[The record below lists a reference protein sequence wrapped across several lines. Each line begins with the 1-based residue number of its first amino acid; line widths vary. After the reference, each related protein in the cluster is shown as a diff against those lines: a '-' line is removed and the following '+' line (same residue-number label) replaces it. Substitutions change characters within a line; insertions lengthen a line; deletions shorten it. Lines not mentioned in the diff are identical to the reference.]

1 MKQTN
6 IYKKY
11 ISTIW
16 FACVMIFFSQPIL
29 AQDITL
35 QLKNVTVKEAIEAL
49 HKTKNYSVVIKSSEI
64 NMSKKVSIN
73 ANNAPIKVVLDQI
86 FVGQNVSYTIN
97 RHSIIISKKSD
108 TGQQKS
114 DEKKKQTIT
123 GVVYDEE
130 GNPVIGASV
139 MNKETAQ
146 GAITDL
152 DGKFSL
158 ETSIPSTID
167 ISYVGYEVATVH
179 VKDGQTKTI
188 RLVPSRLMIDEV
200 VVVGYGSQRRSNL
213 TGAVSTISSKEL
225 NNRPVVSAANA
236 LQGADPSVNLTF
248 GTGSPESGYSLNIRG
263 GISVNGGTPLVL
275 CDGVEV
281 PLNQVNANDIE
292 SISVL
297 KDASSCAIYGAKAS
311 AGVVLITTKSG
322 SAATKGKAKISY
334 NGRFGWTQNTT
345 STDFIRTGYDY
356 VTFANKF
363 YHAYNG
369 VNMYLYEDEELQ
381 KLYDR
386 RNDMTENPERP
397 WVEIGEDGKYY
408 YYGNTDWYGY
418 FYNRTRPQ
426 MEHNVSITGGG
437 EKVNYYISGRYYQQY
452 GMFNIDKDLYKDY
465 SFRAKMDAQLNKWIK
480 WSTNIGLDNNNYNY
494 NGTSNYAMTIA
505 RLESNISPSFVP
517 FNPDGTIV
525 QYTNQL
531 YANSPLGAG
540 DGGYLTSRR
549 GHNSKS
555 RTLLSVVNQIDI
567 TLLQGLTL
575 TANYSY
581 QQRKQLYRYRNNSFE
596 YSRSQ
601 GVTQTFTSGSIFNNY
616 EEDESF
622 PVTHMLNYYATFEHS
637 WAKKHNLKIVA
648 GSQYETYRNVNKNTS
663 MTNLSNDNLDSFSAV
678 TPESV
683 LTVSQDISAY
693 KTLGFFGRINYD
705 YMGKYLLEVSCRAD
719 GSSRFAPKYRWG
731 KFPSVAAAWIV
742 SEEDFL
748 RESNIFTFLKL
759 RGGWGKTGNA
769 YVGEYGWRTLYEN
782 ADYENQPATRPSQIG
797 NDRLKWEATEQVDLA
812 LDFGFLP
819 NQRISG
825 TLGFYKKKTD
835 GLLYAYTMALSTG
848 LETTQINFANI
859 ENKGIEFEIKAN
871 IIDNKDW
878 NWFVGFNIGKNKNKI
893 TDIDAEYVSYPG
905 SSYLGNTVI
914 QEGKS
919 LGLIYGYKTDGIFQ
933 TQEEVNRYEAL
944 NPDQP
949 YQEAYGRKTM
959 PGDLKYVDL
968 SGDGYVNKVSG
979 STEDKTVIG
988 CSRPDFE
995 GGFATRLSWKG
1006 LKLSVQGTFSHGAQK
1021 IWMGE
1026 ANMFNMAENQ
1036 NTQSTAL
1043 KRWTPENPSNKYPS
1057 IRYNFYY
1064 NDFGDNAVYDA
1075 SYVKIQ
1081 NINLEYSLPRHWVD
1095 KTRIF
1100 GNVSIFAS
1108 ANNVYT
1114 FTSYPGPSPESFST
1128 DAIEGASVDNDMYPT
1143 TRTFNFG
1150 VKVTI
1155 K

>member
-97 RHSIIISKKSD
+97 GHSIIISKKSD

-397 WVEIGEDGKYY
+397 WDWKSEKTGILLLWKY
-408 YYGNTDWYGY
+408 GL
-418 FYNRTRPQ
+418 
-426 MEHNVSITGGG
+426 V
-437 EKVNYYISGRYYQQY
+437 
-452 GMFNIDKDLYKDY
+452 
-465 SFRAKMDAQLNKWIK
+465 WILLQ
-480 WSTNIGLDNNNYNY
+480 SYPPT
-494 NGTSNYAMTIA
+494 
-505 RLESNISPSFVP
+505 
-517 FNPDGTIV
+517 DGT
-525 QYTNQL
+525 QCL
-531 YANSPLGAG
+531 YH
-540 DGGYLTSRR
+540 RR
-549 GHNSKS
+549 WRKGELLYQW
-555 RTLLSVVNQIDI
+555 TLLPAIWYVQHR
-567 TLLQGLTL
+567 
-575 TANYSY
+575 
-581 QQRKQLYRYRNNSFE
+581 QRPL
-596 YSRSQ
+596 
-601 GVTQTFTSGSIFNNY
+601 
-616 EEDESF
+616 
-622 PVTHMLNYYATFEHS
+622 
-637 WAKKHNLKIVA
+637 
-648 GSQYETYRNVNKNTS
+648 
-663 MTNLSNDNLDSFSAV
+663 
-678 TPESV
+678 
-683 LTVSQDISAY
+683 
-693 KTLGFFGRINYD
+693 
-705 YMGKYLLEVSCRAD
+705 
-719 GSSRFAPKYRWG
+719 
-731 KFPSVAAAWIV
+731 
-742 SEEDFL
+742 
-748 RESNIFTFLKL
+748 
-759 RGGWGKTGNA
+759 
-769 YVGEYGWRTLYEN
+769 
-782 ADYENQPATRPSQIG
+782 
-797 NDRLKWEATEQVDLA
+797 
-812 LDFGFLP
+812 
-819 NQRISG
+819 
-825 TLGFYKKKTD
+825 
-835 GLLYAYTMALSTG
+835 
-848 LETTQINFANI
+848 
-859 ENKGIEFEIKAN
+859 
-871 IIDNKDW
+871 
-878 NWFVGFNIGKNKNKI
+878 
-893 TDIDAEYVSYPG
+893 
-905 SSYLGNTVI
+905 
-914 QEGKS
+914 
-919 LGLIYGYKTDGIFQ
+919 
-933 TQEEVNRYEAL
+933 
-944 NPDQP
+944 
-949 YQEAYGRKTM
+949 
-959 PGDLKYVDL
+959 
-968 SGDGYVNKVSG
+968 
-979 STEDKTVIG
+979 
-988 CSRPDFE
+988 
-995 GGFATRLSWKG
+995 
-1006 LKLSVQGTFSHGAQK
+1006 
-1021 IWMGE
+1021 
-1026 ANMFNMAENQ
+1026 
-1036 NTQSTAL
+1036 
-1043 KRWTPENPSNKYPS
+1043 
-1057 IRYNFYY
+1057 
-1064 NDFGDNAVYDA
+1064 
-1075 SYVKIQ
+1075 
-1081 NINLEYSLPRHWVD
+1081 
-1095 KTRIF
+1095 
-1100 GNVSIFAS
+1100 
-1108 ANNVYT
+1108 
-1114 FTSYPGPSPESFST
+1114 
-1128 DAIEGASVDNDMYPT
+1128 
-1143 TRTFNFG
+1143 
-1150 VKVTI
+1150 
-1155 K
+1155 